1 MRTLTVEVYS
11 CCAPRLFLCCSGRP
25 ASEHPPGSLGSR
37 SQQGG
42 ERGGLFVGEVK
53 VHRRD
58 MGLRSAALQ
67 PAPTSPPLPPPD
79 RDHRLPPPPA
89 PTASQPV
96 LQIEHLRTPV
106 PAEPDDEG
114 PPASAARRGRRPR
127 TSPSGGHLARD
138 PRSAPDKG
146 AASSCLVFLYCFIR
160 AHPRLRQPHSRP
172 PDASLLGPPE
182 PLPDAARPV
191 SAWRQVLRGTLHV
204 RIRGRPHVYHAK
216 VDCNG
221 ATLI

>member
-79 RDHRLPPPPA
+79 RDHRLPPPLA

-106 PAEPDDEG
+106 PAKPDDEG
-114 PPASAARRGRRPR
+114 LRRQQRGVVAGLARHLQEVTSPEIPDPRQIKGQHPRASCSCIVLSEPTRGFVNRTHGRRTR
-127 TSPSGGHLARD
+127 R
-138 PRSAPDKG
+138 
-146 AASSCLVFLYCFIR
+146 C
-160 AHPRLRQPHSRP
+160 
-172 PDASLLGPPE
+172 
-182 PLPDAARPV
+182 
-191 SAWRQVLRGTLHV
+191 W
-204 RIRGRPHVYHAK
+204 GRPSL
-216 VDCNG
+216 CPTPLG
-221 ATLI
+221 R